1 MPKKDTILCLF
12 TVLAG
17 LLVWGTSINA
27 PESRAV
33 STPSISSFKVFS
45 VEKGEYV
52 MTENVVKTEA
62 EWKTLLTS
70 EQFHIMREK
79 GTERAF
85 TGKYAKHHDHG
96 VYRCA
101 GCAQDLFYS
110 KAKFESGT
118 GWPSFTAPV
127 APENVLSLSDGGG
140 IISIVAR
147 TEVLCSS
154 CGAHLGHVFSDG
166 PEPTGL
172 RYCINSAA
180 LQFAAIIDDRTKLAQ
195 ASAGKTEKAIFAG
208 GCFWCMEAPFEKLPG
223 VISVVSGYTGGAKKN
238 PTYEEVSSGG
248 TGHAEAIEITFDP
261 DTISYEKLLNVFWMN
276 IDPTVADRQFV
287 DVGYQ
292 YRAAVF
298 YLDDAQK
305 RLAEV
310 SREKLQKS
318 GRFTQ
323 PIVTEIRQA
332 SVFYPAEEYHQ
343 DYYKKNPIRYKYYR
357 NGSGRDQFLDSVWG
371 KDSK

>member
-1 MPKKDTILCLF
+1 
-12 TVLAG
+12 
-17 LLVWGTSINA
+17 
-27 PESRAV
+27 
-33 STPSISSFKVFS
+33 
-45 VEKGEYV
+45 
-52 MTENVVKTEA
+52 
-62 EWKTLLTS
+62 
-70 EQFHIMREK
+70 
-79 GTERAF
+79 
-85 TGKYAKHHDHG
+85 
-96 VYRCA
+96 
-101 GCAQDLFYS
+101 
-110 KAKFESGT
+110 
-118 GWPSFTAPV
+118 
-127 APENVLSLSDGGG
+127 
-140 IISIVAR
+140 
-147 TEVLCSS
+147 
-154 CGAHLGHVFSDG
+154 
-166 PEPTGL
+166 
-172 RYCINSAA
+172 
-180 LQFAAIIDDRTKLAQ
+180 
-195 ASAGKTEKAIFAG
+195 
-208 GCFWCMEAPFEKLPG
+208 MEAPFEKLPG
-223 VISVVSGYTGGAKKN
+223 VISVVSGYTGGIKEN

-248 TGHAEAIEITFDP
+248 TGHAEAIEITFDT

-276 IDPTVADRQFV
+276 IDPTAADRQFV

-310 SREKLQKS
+310 SREKLQES

>member
-33 STPSISSFKVFS
+33 STPSISSFKVFA

-85 TGKYAKHHDHG
+85 TGKYAKHNDHG

-101 GCAQDLFYS
+101 GCDQDLFYS

-127 APENVLSLSDGGG
+127 APENVLSLSDVRGGN
-140 IISIVAR
+140 IVAR

-180 LQFAAIIDDRTKLAQ
+180 LQFAAIVDDRTKLAQ

-357 NGSGRDQFLDSVWG
+357 NGSGRDQFLESVWG